1 MRPVRRAAS
10 VINDDKKRQS
20 MGLRKSLPTLSL
32 DPSKALEA
40 TSLKVSKTE
49 HLNNKSAAGRRL
61 SAPAA
66 VTPEAK
72 PFLRKGRGVVPG
84 MGAVGARKS
93 KESTPPADSIKP
105 KQSPVKII
113 PAKQPQECLD
123 ASEIIRHTNGT
134 HAVIGQIS
142 TSTIRLDSISCPPA
156 SSQVPLET
164 KAPVI
169 CEVNCGEGDEV
180 EADNQDSGLDQASGS
195 PYIVHIE
202 DFASPSGTPT
212 STAPPHMDKFSQEH
226 GIHHATVAEK
236 LLQVQVDPSRSSPA
250 KASTACWSGDDQN
263 HLLQSSEA
271 SIISTVC
278 QQQRSAVHANPLQGF
293 ASLPHDSSPPLQS
306 PPVSSSGL
314 GVAAYDAL
322 VASNSN
328 SSTSYKAPTA
338 VTSVS
343 PSASPVSE
351 SYPILQPSLSPDQAA
366 NATVGKSR
374 KKWGSTEKVPS
385 GAHILEPKG
394 LRKLLNFGRKSKN
407 SGGSHTN
414 DSVSASTTVEN
425 NGDAEVS
432 SDTGSSKATKMAA
445 ELQQCNKGAHSTK
458 SAKVT
463 KASKSL
469 KHASLI
475 RESISKDVDV
485 DDSVDERSA
494 PGTCFPSPYAVLLLL
509 LGVEIHQNQAIEF
522 SRMWH
527 QNEVVHK

>member
-1 MRPVRRAAS
+1 MRPVRRAAA

-40 TSLKVSKTE
+40 TSLKVSRTE
-49 HLNNKSAAGRRL
+49 HLNNKPAAVRRL

-84 MGAVGARKS
+84 MGAVGVRKS
-93 KESTPPADSIKP
+93 KEVTPPADSIKP

-113 PAKQPQECLD
+113 PAKQPQECSD
-123 ASEIIRHTNGT
+123 ASEIIRDTNGT
-134 HAVIGQIS
+134 HMVIAQIP
-142 TSTIRLDSISCPPA
+142 TSTIRLDSISCPP
-156 SSQVPLET
+156 SSLQVPLET

-169 CEVNCGEGDEV
+169 SEVICGEEDEDK
-180 EADNQDSGLDQASGS
+180 EEGQDTGLDQASGS

-226 GIHHATVAEK
+226 GIHHATVTEE
-236 LLQVQVDPSRSSPA
+236 LLQVQVDPISLSPA
-250 KASTACWSGDDQN
+250 KASTASRSSDDQN

-271 SIISTVC
+271 SAKSSVY
-278 QQQRSAVHANPLQGF
+278 QQQQQTEVHANPLQGF
-293 ASLPHDSSPPLQS
+293 ASLPHDCSPPLQS
-306 PPVSSSGL
+306 PPRSSSSMN
-314 GVAAYDAL
+314 VADYGAP

-338 VTSVS
+338 VALVS

-366 NATVGKSR
+366 NANVGKSR

-385 GAHILEPKG
+385 GAHILSKEEPKG

-414 DSVSASTTVEN
+414 DSVSASTTVES
-425 NGDAEVS
+425 NGDAEVT
-432 SDTGSSKATKMAA
+432 SDTGSFKASKKAA
-445 ELQQCNKGAHSTK
+445 EVQQSNVGAHSTK
-458 SAKVT
+458 SAKAA
-463 KASKSL
+463 KASKSS

-475 RESISKDVDV
+475 RESISKDVDI

-494 PGTCFPSPYAVLLLL
+494 PGTCVLSLSCPF
-509 LGVEIHQNQAIEF
+509 IIA
-522 SRMWH
+522 SWC
-527 QNEVVHK
+527 